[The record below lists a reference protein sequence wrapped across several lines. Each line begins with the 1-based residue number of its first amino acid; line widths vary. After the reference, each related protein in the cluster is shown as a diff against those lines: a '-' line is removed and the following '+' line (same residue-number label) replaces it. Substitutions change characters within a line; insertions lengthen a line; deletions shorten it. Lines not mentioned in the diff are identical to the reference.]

1 MSFNKITLIG
11 AGRVG
16 EAAAQILA
24 RNALARE
31 LVLIGVR
38 PGVAEGTALD
48 LEECGTLFGFD
59 VRIKG
64 GTDLAL
70 MAGSDVLIISAGV
83 ARKPG
88 MSRSDILMA
97 NLPVLDAIA
106 AEARRSAPDALALIV
121 TNPVDVLTWRFA
133 RKTGWPRQRI
143 LGLSGV
149 LDGAR
154 MAAFIARE
162 TGLSV
167 LDVHTL
173 VIGGHGETMVP
184 LARFCSIG
192 GIPLAHFMDEAAIA
206 RISARTRD
214 GGAEILSLKKNSSAY
229 DAPGA
234 AIATIVDALAHDRQ
248 RLMACVCP
256 LDGEYGERGVALGV
270 PAIIGVQGVSRIVE
284 LPLDDTERAALAR
297 SAASTRAEIARM
309 DV

>member
-1 MSFNKITLIG
+1 MSFHKITLVG

-24 RNALARE
+24 RAALARE
-31 LVLIGVR
+31 LMLLGVR

-59 VRIKG
+59 VRISG
-64 GTDLAL
+64 GTDLSL
-70 MAGSDVLIISAGV
+70 MAGSDLLIISAGV

-88 MSRSDILMA
+88 MSRSDVLAA
-97 NLPVLDAIA
+97 NLPVLDGVA
-106 AEARRSAPDALALIV
+106 AEARRSAPHAMALIV

-133 RKTGWPRQRI
+133 QQTGWPRGRVF
-143 LGLSGV
+143 GLSGV

-184 LARFCSIG
+184 LPRFSSIG
-192 GIPLAHFMDEAAIA
+192 GIPLSHFLDDAAMA
-206 RISARTRD
+206 RINARTRD
-214 GGAEILSLKKNSSAY
+214 GGAEVLSLKKTSSAY

-234 AIATIVDALAHDRQ
+234 AIATMVDALAHDRQ
-248 RLMACVCP
+248 RLLACVCP

-270 PAIIGVQGVSRIVE
+270 PAVLGRGGVQRVVE
-284 LPLDDTERAALAR
+284 LALDDEERAALAR
-297 SAASTRAEIARM
+297 SATATRTQIAQLPA
-309 DV
+309 